1 MSELKLSK
9 LTKKDLKQIFIH
21 NVLGLQLG
29 WNYEKMQGL
38 GYAYSVMP
46 ALKRLYKDDPAKMKQ
61 ALNME
66 MGFFN
71 TTPQMAHLIVGA
83 DVALQDQLGM
93 NDENEKAITGLK
105 TGLMVRLPALAIR
118 FLSRFIMRLSILL
131 RHIWPYRINRLAC

>member
-61 ALNME
+61 A
-66 MGFFN
+66 
-71 TTPQMAHLIVGA
+71 
-83 DVALQDQLGM
+83 
-93 NDENEKAITGLK
+93 
-105 TGLMVRLPALAIR
+105 
-118 FLSRFIMRLSILL
+118 SIWKWASSIPP
-131 RHIWPYRINRLAC
+131 RKWHT

>member
-1 MSELKLSK
+1 MSELKLNK
-9 LTKKDLKQIFIH
+9 ITKKDLKQIFIQ

-46 ALKRLYKDDPAKMKQ
+46 ALKRLYKDDPKKMKQ

-105 TGLMVRLPALAIR
+105 NWLDGSVRWCR
-118 FLSRFIMRLSILL
+118 
-131 RHIWPYRINRLAC
+131 